1 MSGSYSESVQKKVGQ
16 DSIFARL
23 LSRVRQEEIV
33 IFVTLVLLAIF
44 CIVVDRFATVGNLL
58 TLMRSISALGIL
70 AIGMALVV
78 IARGLD
84 LSQVASMSLGV
95 AWAIK
100 LMNNGTPMSTAL
112 ILGLAFIVLVGLVN
126 GFLVAFVEIPPL
138 FATLA
143 TGIFLFGF
151 GRVVMLPAELQHHIP
166 ETGKAWIFLGSGT
179 FLGIPMPIII
189 FPIVAIIGAFF
200 LKRAVRGKFLYAH
213 GDNLETARITG
224 IGVRPQTILEY
235 ILCAVFGYIGGLLMS
250 GIAGSMDLIIFN
262 STLIF
267 DVILVVVLGG
277 ISLTGGR
284 GSIWSV
290 IAGTALIGTI
300 LNAMILMNIQND
312 VQSIVKGL
320 ALLAAILLDNRLHPR
335 DEETARQGDT

>member
-1 MSGSYSESVQKKVGQ
+1 MGGSYSESVQKKVGQ

-23 LSRVRQEEIV
+23 LSRIRQEEIV

-200 LKRAVRGKFLYAH
+200 LKWAVRGKFLYAH

-312 VQSIVKGL
+312 VRAS
-320 ALLAAILLDNRLHPR
+320 
-335 DEETARQGDT
+335 

>member
-1 MSGSYSESVQKKVGQ
+1 MSGSYSESEQKKLEQG
-16 DSIFARL
+16 SIFARL
-23 LSRVRQEEIV
+23 LSRIGQEEIV
-33 IFVTLVLLAIF
+33 IFVTLVLLALF
-44 CIVVDRFATVGNLL
+44 CIVVDRFATAGNLL

-70 AIGMALVV
+70 AIGMAMVV

-84 LSQVASMSLGV
+84 LSQVASMSIGV
-95 AWAIK
+95 AWAVK
-100 LMNNGTPMSTAL
+100 LMNDGTPMSIAL
-112 ILGLAFIVLVGLVN
+112 ILGLSFVVIVGLVN

-151 GRVVMLPAELQHHIP
+151 GRVVMMPAELQHHIP
-166 ETGKAWIFLGSGT
+166 ETAKAWIFIGSGT
-179 FLGIPMPIII
+179 FLGIPMPIIV
-189 FPIVAIIGAFF
+189 FPIMAIIGAFL
-200 LKRAVRGKFLYAH
+200 LKRTVRGKFLYAH

-250 GIAGSMDLIIFN
+250 GSTGSMDMIIFN

-320 ALLAAILLDNRLHPR
+320 ALLAAILLDNQLHPR